1 MAVTNPEDRL
11 DKLFRWV
18 SGPTGAD
25 SSDMVVVASSG
36 SPSVFEIGPPSGED
50 WNVMRVNFKIYDPMS
65 DPTKF
70 GALSALTNGC
80 KIEILDASDVVVHD
94 YMDGLTVKTSGDFGL
109 LAGPDVAGIE
119 TSKTVD
125 VQIIRW
131 TLAKGTNDPNRL
143 PEGARIRI
151 TIQDDLT
158 GINEF
163 RAMLQAKKC

>member
-1 MAVTNPEDRL
+1 
-11 DKLFRWV
+11 
-18 SGPTGAD
+18 
-25 SSDMVVVASSG
+25 
-36 SPSVFEIGPPSGED
+36 
-50 WNVMRVNFKIYDPMS
+50 MRVNFKIHDPMS

-80 KIEILDASDVVVHD
+80 KIELVDDTDTVVHD
-94 YMDGLTVKTSGDFGL
+94 YMDGLTVKTSGDFGF

-131 TLAKGTNDPNRL
+131 TLAKGTSDPNQL
-143 PEGARIRI
+143 QPTGRIRI